1 MTSSTTPPTS
11 ASSATLPPYGGGNG
25 LFYLWHLQSIGLVSP
40 DEDPT
45 PEWTAF
51 LQHDNA
57 ARIAIIDNGCTDIAH
72 PNLPQSRIEDRME
85 FAGFLEGSVYGPQTA
100 PRTWDGAHFGAA
112 GIDLPVLLADHPKI
126 GTHLRRT
133 LEGLAAGPLTAH
145 AYEDLQDPSKRFS
158 AHGTSTAGL
167 VAAEPVAADPATEAA
182 NARAYPT
189 KLNYCGVNPLARII
203 PINTVYSASYAPV
216 IMALL
221 YAVAQNADVILMPRI
236 VHDLGAGMSPKKIRD
251 SRDPRVTRHMLQG
264 RAGAERDLFEAV
276 LAKVSDAIPVVV
288 AAGNDGSADVK
299 YPGSLKS
306 ETDATGASPH
316 GNLFV
321 AGAATALGSLASY
334 SSGGASDGV
343 TLMPSDDAQIINA
356 DFQRPDLQSWRSRN
370 IDTDTPRPAPA
381 TDPFPHA
388 PYGVLTL
395 DIPGQYG
402 YASQGRENTD
412 YDDLFSD
419 AGAGDLIED
428 AAGTRTQEAAFRSL
442 YAVFGG
448 TSAASAILAGLL
460 SLCQNRYKSHAGAG
474 ARLTGTQMRHL
485 VDAAGQSAFYVPLT
499 TDASYDSPLQTID
512 IAGLLAQIDGATP
525 AS

>member
-1 MTSSTTPPTS
+1 MVLRQDKHMTSSTTPPTS

-221 YAVAQNADVILMPRI
+221 YAVAQNADV
-236 VHDLGAGMSPKKIRD
+236 
-251 SRDPRVTRHMLQG
+251 
-264 RAGAERDLFEAV
+264 
-276 LAKVSDAIPVVV
+276 
-288 AAGNDGSADVK
+288 K

-402 YASQGRENTD
+402 YASQGCTPDRHP
-412 YDDLFSD
+412 D
-419 AGAGDLIED
+419 AP
-428 AAGTRTQEAAFRSL
+428 S
-442 YAVFGG
+442 
-448 TSAASAILAGLL
+448 
-460 SLCQNRYKSHAGAG
+460 C
-474 ARLTGTQMRHL
+474 
-485 VDAAGQSAFYVPLT
+485 
-499 TDASYDSPLQTID
+499 
-512 IAGLLAQIDGATP
+512 
-525 AS
+525 